1 MTTIIVTRMK
11 TIVIY
16 RSVITIGKQVKITDS
31 HSRFHR
37 TNDEWLD
44 YWIRSIV
51 FFLLREFFTDLGP
64 WYLIL
69 MGDVCDCRYLDHAQ
83 RHCGIVGRGFR
94 SRTFPAST
102 SSSPPETKEQRFNSL
117 CFGGCC
123 GEGVLGVMATF
134 SAIAL
139 SWRNE
144 WLKPGACTPDL

>member
-1 MTTIIVTRMK
+1 MVGLLI
-11 TIVIY
+11 
-16 RSVITIGKQVKITDS
+16 
-31 HSRFHR
+31 R
-37 TNDEWLD
+37 T
-44 YWIRSIV
+44 IV

-134 SAIAL
+134 SAYRTLVAERMAQTRRVHARSL
-139 SWRNE
+139 
-144 WLKPGACTPDL
+144 DVV